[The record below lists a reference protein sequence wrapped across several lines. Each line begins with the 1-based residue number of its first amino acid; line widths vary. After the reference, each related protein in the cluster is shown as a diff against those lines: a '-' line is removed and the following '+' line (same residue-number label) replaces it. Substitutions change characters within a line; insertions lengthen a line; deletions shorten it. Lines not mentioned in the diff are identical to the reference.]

1 MGDEEEWSIA
11 ISTGSIEKWS
21 LRVQL
26 LVAAG
31 GKRLQSISSYISVSD
46 PLMVDL
52 RFDSK
57 IKARSILRHVMADRI
72 LDIRHVTEVWMLSV
86 EPSDADS
93 R

>member
-1 MGDEEEWSIA
+1 
-11 ISTGSIEKWS
+11 
-21 LRVQL
+21 
-26 LVAAG
+26 
-31 GKRLQSISSYISVSD
+31 
-46 PLMVDL
+46 MVDL